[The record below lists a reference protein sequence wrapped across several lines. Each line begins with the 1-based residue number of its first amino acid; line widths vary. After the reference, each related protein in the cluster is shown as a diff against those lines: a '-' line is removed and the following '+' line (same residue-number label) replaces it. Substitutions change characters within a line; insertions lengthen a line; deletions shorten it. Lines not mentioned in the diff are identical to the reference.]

1 MLYTSMYSRAS
12 TKLTRTTN
20 FVHSNE
26 AATRSILYTN
36 EYSSDCTY
44 VRVPYS
50 EALPSSKAKSKSEN
64 KDTAYIRC
72 HYCCRFHCP

>member
-36 EYSSDCTY
+36 EYSSVLVLYLRTCT
-44 VRVPYS
+44 VLGGIA
-50 EALPSSKAKSKSEN
+50 EFESKKQE
-64 KDTAYIRC
+64 
-72 HYCCRFHCP
+72 